1 MVRLNLSS
9 QIVLNKIPQE
19 LYNPKN
25 ILERSEITRMEKI
38 TTDIH
43 VSIEEGAKSIA
54 NHRGNH
60 SRQRKRRKVL
70 RHGLGNRHIAPSRL
84 RRVGEKT

>member
-25 ILERSEITRMEKI
+25 IPTFTSPLKKVPKALPMP
-38 TTDIH
+38 
-43 VSIEEGAKSIA
+43 
-54 NHRGNH
+54 
-60 SRQRKRRKVL
+60 SRQPFATKKKKESSASWPWEQAHRSV
-70 RHGLGNRHIAPSRL
+70 PFTTSW
-84 RRVGEKT
+84 

>member
-43 VSIEEGAKSIA
+43 VSIEEGATSIA
-54 NHRGNH
+54 NGNH
-60 SRQRKRRKVL
+60 SRQGERRKVL

>member
-43 VSIEEGAKSIA
+43 VSIEEGA
-54 NHRGNH
+54 
-60 SRQRKRRKVL
+60 
-70 RHGLGNRHIAPSRL
+70 
-84 RRVGEKT
+84 